1 MGCTMRIRKEGTPS
15 PALFSALSAALAL
28 SAACHGDKLADSSP
42 GSPPARSSAVR
53 VLSDGQVCIVSTVTI
68 GFLSM
73 PTSTAAGA
81 TMAPVR
87 VAVVDINGNTIT
99 AFTGAVELTITPS
112 TNPGGAMLGGTT
124 TVNAV
129 EGVATFS
136 DLSITKAGSG
146 YRLDAVTDGFPAF
159 TSGPFAIRP
168 GIAHHPR
175 FDVQP
180 SNTAVNQAI
189 APPVQVA
196 VLDIYDNVAT
206 SFTGIVYITMGN
218 DPTWGDAQ
226 LEPSGDK
233 RAASAGI
240 ATFDALRLD
249 RAGVG
254 YTVVA
259 SAMAVHA
266 LQSTPFN
273 VIR

>member
-1 MGCTMRIRKEGTPS
+1 MCIRKEGTQS
-15 PALFSALSAALAL
+15 PALFAALSAALAL
-28 SAACHGDKLADSSP
+28 GAACQMDKLADSSP

-53 VLSDGQVCIVSTVTI
+53 VLSDGQVCVVMTVTI
-68 GFLSM
+68 GFLNM

-81 TMAPVR
+81 TMPPVR
-87 VAVVDINGNTIT
+87 VAVLDSDGNTIT

-112 TNPGGAMLGGTT
+112 TNPGGAVLGGTT
-124 TVNAV
+124 TVNAI

-136 DLSITKAGSG
+136 DLSMTRAGNG
-146 YRLDAVTDGFPAF
+146 YRLDALADGFPVF
-159 TSGPFAIRP
+159 TSGPFAIYP

-180 SNTAVNQAI
+180 SNTAVNQAM

-196 VLDIYDNVAT
+196 VLDVYDNVAT
-206 SFTGIVYITMGN
+206 SFTGVVYIEMANNPSG
-218 DPTWGDAQ
+218 AQ

-240 ATFDALRLD
+240 ATFDNLRLD

-259 SAMAVHA
+259 SAIAVHA

-273 VIR
+273 VTR